1 MGKKY
6 VLADALSRMKKRA
19 DSVVLA
25 TKLTSKEEEE
35 LLSKTIKDFIN
46 EKFITIDGEDYF
58 VDGNDYRK
66 LITDQTERVKL
77 ILEAIR

>member
-1 MGKKY
+1 MGKKN

-46 EKFITIDGEDYF
+46 EKFVTIDGEDYLLM
-58 VDGNDYRK
+58 VMTIVN
-66 LITDQTERVKL
+66 
-77 ILEAIR
+77 